1 MSGRNRLSRIV
12 HNFDRMPPGMKRQ
25 LITWVF
31 GGTVKFVRTAGIR
44 FLELGEERA
53 VLVIPNRRKVRNH
66 IGTVHASA
74 MGLLAETATGA
85 VLGMN
90 VPDDRVPV
98 LRGMKV
104 NYLKRAQGALTAEAI
119 LTAEMRERILKDER
133 GDLVVPVKVIDESGE
148 QPLECEMLWAW
159 RPKKKS

>member
-1 MSGRNRLSRIV
+1 MPDRNRLSRVV
-12 HNFDRMPPGMKRQ
+12 HKFDGMPLGMKRQ

-104 NYLKRAQGALTAEAI
+104 NYLKRAQGALRAEAT
-119 LTAEMRERILKDER
+119 LTPEMRERIQKDER
-133 GDLVVPVKVIDESGE
+133 GDLVVPVKVTDESGE
-148 QPLECEMLWAW
+148 MPLECEMLWAW
-159 RPKKKS
+159 RPRKKS